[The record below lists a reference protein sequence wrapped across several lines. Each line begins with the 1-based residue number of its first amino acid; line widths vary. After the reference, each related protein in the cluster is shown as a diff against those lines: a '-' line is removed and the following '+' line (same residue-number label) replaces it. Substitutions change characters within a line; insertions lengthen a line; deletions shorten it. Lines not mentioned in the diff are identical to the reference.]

1 MLLPLRMAAAGY
13 VLAMALS
20 WPATAQPVGQIWA
33 TWEGSASWL
42 MLPLILRTHPGRWI
56 RVPPVPAYRSPE
68 EAPLTANQSLPASLY
83 LLAYNTRKNELAK
96 KAWLDYLIRG
106 AVLCELIIGGYL
118 VEVSRRPRAAANGQG
133 ARQPADPMLS
143 WVLDE
148 LRGDTGLTWRR
159 LLRQDAAQSLA
170 AIEQRLAQ
178 QRLISAG
185 PGGSVTG
192 RVTAAD
198 PAAIESMQESVRAA
212 LTGQVDPAALAARDA
227 ALAALAAVVPL
238 PTVISRREARRN
250 AAALAALGDRAAE
263 QSPALRSLIAQM
275 RRTRGRSFSAAGP
288 VR

>member
-1 MLLPLRMAAAGY
+1 M
-13 VLAMALS
+13 
-20 WPATAQPVGQIWA
+20 
-33 TWEGSASWL
+33 
-42 MLPLILRTHPGRWI
+42 
-56 RVPPVPAYRSPE
+56 
-68 EAPLTANQSLPASLY
+68 TANQSLPASLY

>member
-1 MLLPLRMAAAGY
+1 
-13 VLAMALS
+13 
-20 WPATAQPVGQIWA
+20 
-33 TWEGSASWL
+33 
-42 MLPLILRTHPGRWI
+42 
-56 RVPPVPAYRSPE
+56 
-68 EAPLTANQSLPASLY
+68 LTANQSLPASLY

-118 VEVSRRPRAAANGQG
+118 VEESRRPRAAANGQG
-133 ARQPADPMLS
+133 ARKPADPMLS

-148 LRGDTGLTWRR
+148 LRGDPGLTWRR

-192 RVTAAD
+192 RVTATD

-238 PTVISRREARRN
+238 PTVISRREARQN

-263 QSPALRSLIAQM
+263 QTPALRSLIAQM

>member
-1 MLLPLRMAAAGY
+1 M
-13 VLAMALS
+13 
-20 WPATAQPVGQIWA
+20 
-33 TWEGSASWL
+33 
-42 MLPLILRTHPGRWI
+42 
-56 RVPPVPAYRSPE
+56 
-68 EAPLTANQSLPASLY
+68 TANQSLPASLY
-83 LLAYNTRKNELAK
+83 LLAYNTRKNELAT
-96 KAWLDYLIRG
+96 KAWLDYLVRG

-118 VEVSRRPRAAANGQG
+118 IEVSSRPRAAANGRG

-212 LTGQVDPAALAARDA
+212 LTGQVDPAALAARTRLSPRWPPSCRCRPSYRGA
-227 ALAALAAVVPL
+227 KRAGMPL
-238 PTVISRREARRN
+238 PSRRSVTGPPNRARP
-250 AAALAALGDRAAE
+250 
-263 QSPALRSLIAQM
+263 S
-275 RRTRGRSFSAAGP
+275 GR
-288 VR
+288 